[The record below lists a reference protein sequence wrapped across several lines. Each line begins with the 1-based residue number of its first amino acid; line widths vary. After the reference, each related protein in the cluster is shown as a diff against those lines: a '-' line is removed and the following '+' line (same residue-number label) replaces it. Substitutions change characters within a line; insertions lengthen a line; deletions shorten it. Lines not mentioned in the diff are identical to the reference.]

1 METHYHETRRN
12 PPRSLL
18 LILVTTEPLS
28 VANYLSLLTIPD
40 KRIFLRLFFP
50 SRDFSRSKIYLD
62 ILFYIVRVIG

>member
-1 METHYHETRRN
+1 METHYHETRRS

-28 VANYLSLLTIPD
+28 NYLSLLTIPD
-40 KRIFLRLFFP
+40 KRIFLRLFSP